1 MSEIINGEVAVP
13 NSANITIKRRPPV
26 EVEIDIDA
34 LTWEDMEKVAV
45 LEDEYKKNGAEA
57 IGKFIDLLNKVCS
70 VDVRQLPVRAAS
82 EVMVAFFTQINSVS
96 DLKN

>member
-1 MSEIINGEVAVP
+1 MSETNTSVDAPVA
-13 NSANITIKRRPPV
+13 AIITIKRRPAV

-34 LTWEDMEKVAV
+34 LTWEDMEKVAL
-45 LEDEYKKNGAEA
+45 LEEEYKKSGAEA
-57 IGKFIDLLNKVCS
+57 IGKFIDLLNKVCN
-70 VDVRQLPVRAAS
+70 VDVRKLPVRAAS